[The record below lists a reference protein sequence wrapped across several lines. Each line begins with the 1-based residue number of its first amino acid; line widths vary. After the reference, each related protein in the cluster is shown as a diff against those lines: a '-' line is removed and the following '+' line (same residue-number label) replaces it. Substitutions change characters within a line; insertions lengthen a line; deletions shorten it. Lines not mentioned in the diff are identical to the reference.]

1 MQPNRLSTPRVALF
15 GPIQPFRGGIAKYTL
30 RLHTAL
36 SKRCDLTTIS
46 FHRQYPAWLY
56 PGASDREP
64 GQEGYQ
70 HPRVRYMLD
79 ALNPLTWRRAAYLI
93 RGQGCD
99 LAILSWWTLF
109 WAPGFALIAWL
120 LRRHQIPVALLC
132 HNLSDHD
139 SGRLQRWLTRHFL
152 AQADAFI
159 VHTSE
164 QEAILLEL
172 FPSKKVI
179 RHPHPVYNQ
188 FPEASTTLPQR
199 GRLEL
204 LFFGFIRP
212 YKGLDLLVQ
221 ALAEVADKEV
231 FLTVVGEPWI
241 DPETLRTRM
250 LSLGAPNIELH
261 FEYVDDVSAANYFKR
276 ADVVV
281 LPYLTATGSGVAALA
296 QNYER
301 PLLVT
306 AVGGL
311 KDVVENGVTGH
322 VVEPNSVNQIAKC
335 IRQMDRTT
343 LQSMHTNIRR
353 ANLQFSW
360 DSMASSILS
369 IIDADRTSQTHGKNG
384 QHHVL

>member
-1 MQPNRLSTPRVALF
+1 MQSKRSPIPRVALF
-15 GPIQPFRGGIAKYTL
+15 GPIQPYRGGIAKYTM

-36 SKRCDLTTIS
+36 SKFCDLTTIS

-64 GQEGYQ
+64 GLEGYR

-79 ALNPLTWRRAAYLI
+79 ALNPLTWQKAAHSI
-93 RGQGCD
+93 RIEGCD
-99 LAILSWWTLF
+99 LAILNWWTLF
-109 WAPGFALIAWL
+109 WAPGFVFIAWL

-132 HNLSDHD
+132 HNLNDHD
-139 SGRLQRWLTRHFL
+139 GGRLQRWLTRHFL
-152 AQADAFI
+152 GQADAFI

-164 QEAILLEL
+164 QEAILLNL
-172 FPSKKVI
+172 FPGKKVI
-179 RHPHPVYNQ
+179 RHPHPVYDQ
-188 FPEASTTLPQR
+188 FPEASITLPQR

-221 ALAEVADKEV
+221 ALADVADEEV
-231 FLTVVGEPWI
+231 YLTVVGEPWI
-241 DPETLRTRM
+241 EPETLRTRM
-250 LSLGAPNIELH
+250 LSMGAPNIELH
-261 FEYVDDVSAANYFKR
+261 FEYVDDASAANYFKR

-281 LPYLTATGSGVAALA
+281 LPYRTATGSGVAALA

-301 PLLVT
+301 PLLAT

-311 KDVVENGVTGH
+311 KDVVVNGVTGY
-322 VVEPNSVNQIAKC
+322 VVEPNSADQLANC
-335 IRQMDRTT
+335 IRKMNRTS
-343 LQSMHTNIRR
+343 LQSMHPNIRR

-360 DSMASSILS
+360 DSMARSILGV
-369 IIDADRTSQTHGKNG
+369 IEAD
-384 QHHVL
+384 HHAH

>member
-1 MQPNRLSTPRVALF
+1 MQADRRSTAQVALF

-56 PGASDREP
+56 PGVSDREP
-64 GQEGYQ
+64 GQEGYR
-70 HPRVRYMLD
+70 HPRVRYVLD
-79 ALNPLTWRRAAYLI
+79 ALNPLTWRKAAHSI
-93 RGQGCD
+93 RSQGCD

-132 HNLSDHD
+132 HNLNDHD
-139 SGRLQRWLTRHFL
+139 SGRLQRWLTRYFL

-164 QEAILLEL
+164 QEAILLKL
-172 FPSKKVI
+172 FPHKKVV

-188 FPEASTTLPQR
+188 FPEASITLPQR

-221 ALAEVADKEV
+221 ALAEVADKTV

-241 DPETLRTRM
+241 DPETLRTRI
-250 LSLGAPNIELH
+250 LSMGAPNVELH

-276 ADVVV
+276 ADIVV

-311 KDVVENGVTGH
+311 KEVVENGVTGH
-322 VVEPNSVNQIAKC
+322 IVEPNSVDQIVKC
-335 IRQMDRTT
+335 IRELDRAS
-343 LQSMHTNIRR
+343 LQSMHDNIRR
-353 ANLQFSW
+353 ANLQLSW
-360 DSMASSILS
+360 DSMASSILG
-369 IIDADRTSQTHGKNG
+369 IIDANQASQAYEKN
-384 QHHVL
+384 